1 MSDHVKAITLTVCTP
16 MVFQEAKMNLLSG
29 RGNETAL
36 AEANAALR
44 RMDQV
49 AELLG
54 TLAFGWCITHHG
66 NLVVLPVITGLAF
79 LALPFEIWAI
89 QRVSVLDMQFS
100 HAANEPT

>member
-1 MSDHVKAITLTVCTP
+1 MR
-16 MVFQEAKMNLLSG
+16 SG
-29 RGNETAL
+29 RDNETAL

-66 NLVVLPVITGLAF
+66 NLVVLPAITLAA
-79 LALPFEIWAI
+79 LVALPFEVWCI
-89 QRVSVLDMQFS
+89 QRVCTPSLVLQECPF
-100 HAANEPT
+100 